1 MCMPQL
7 LIFLTLI
14 KLSCTTF
21 RAKYEL
27 INNRNTS
34 SSCFL
39 KQQCGYEYVNNS
51 YSVVEINWSS
61 GTCEGLPRQWTL
73 ENRTFSEDNGYMI
86 KTAVIDVFSPPV
98 SGRVTVIT
106 LNTCI

>member
-1 MCMPQL
+1 MFMSQL
-7 LIFLTLI
+7 LIFVTLT

-27 INNRNTS
+27 INNKNTT

-39 KQQCGYEYVNNS
+39 KHQCGYEYVNNS

-61 GTCEGLPRQWTL
+61 GTCEGLSRNWTL
-73 ENRTFSEDNGYMI
+73 ENRTFSEDCGYMV
-86 KTAVIDVFSPPV
+86 KTAVTDVFSPAV
-98 SGRVTVIT
+98 SGIAIVIT
-106 LNTCI
+106 LDTYI